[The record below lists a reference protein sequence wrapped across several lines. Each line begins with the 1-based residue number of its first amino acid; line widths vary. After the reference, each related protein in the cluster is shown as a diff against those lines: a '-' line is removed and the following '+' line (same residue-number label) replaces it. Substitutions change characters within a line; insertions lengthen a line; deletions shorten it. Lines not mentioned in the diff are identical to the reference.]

1 MAGYVAFLRGI
12 GPHNPNM
19 RNENLRR
26 VFGQLGFGNAQSVI
40 SSGNIIFDSDSND
53 ITAMQTQLEE
63 AWPARLGF
71 SSTTIIWSRDQLQ
84 RLVEADPFRGLV
96 HGPQTYLLVTFCQDP
111 PTDRASLPESPDDD
125 VYRLL
130 GLSEGT
136 LCTVTDTT
144 ATRSPDVMGW
154 LEKHYG
160 RRISSRTWKTV
171 QRTLARMQRAD

>member
-1 MAGYVAFLRGI
+1 MAGHVAFLRGI
-12 GPHNPNM
+12 GPHNPAM

-26 VFGQLGFGNAQSVI
+26 VFGELGFGNAQSVI
-40 SSGNIIFDSDSND
+40 SSGNIIFDSDSDD
-53 ITAMQTQLEE
+53 IPAMQSQLEE
-63 AWPARLGF
+63 AWPERLGF
-71 SSTTIIWSRDQLQ
+71 SSTTIIWSVDQLR
-84 RLVEADPFRGLV
+84 RLVRAEPFDGLA

-111 PTDRASLPESPDDD
+111 PTDQAPLPESPDAD

-130 GLSEGT
+130 GLVEGT

-144 ATRSPDVMGW
+144 ATRSPDVMTW

-171 QRTLARMQRAD
+171 QRILVRME